1 MTKPLFSPSSIP
13 PRLVIPKPRP
23 PTSGS
28 PGVSYARKNPEPPTL
43 EPDRDPDAVYI
54 LDSGVGL
61 AFAHVN
67 RLDLLAD
74 HYADQLEYVED
85 VLIEWRS
92 QSTIP
97 IFTLEPGH
105 TADDKTTRE
114 NLIALK
120 TAATTCLTQVPAL
133 FGNHVDLG
141 EDELENVDNLITEL
155 CALHPARANTGD
167 DRGECASVRL
177 GELRRDG
184 KRVIVLCSNDDR
196 GRRLANNHGI
206 AWRNAGTVL
215 REMVREDRLADV
227 DAWAHYQQMVALS
240 GINKDFL
247 MTGPAD
253 FR

>member
-1 MTKPLFSPSSIP
+1 MTKSLFSPSTIP

-23 PTSGS
+23 PAAGS
-28 PGVSYARKNPEPPTL
+28 PGSGYARKNPEPL
-43 EPDRDPDAVYI
+43 KLDPDRDPDAVYI
-54 LDSGVGL
+54 LDSGVGIS
-61 AFAHVN
+61 FAHVD

-85 VLIEWRS
+85 VIIEWRS
-92 QSTIP
+92 QSARS

-105 TADDKTTRE
+105 TADDKAARE
-114 NLIALK
+114 NLIAVK
-120 TAATTCLTQVPAL
+120 AAATACLEQVPTL
-133 FGNHVDLG
+133 FGDHVDLG

-177 GELRRDG
+177 GELQLDG

-215 REMVREDRLADV
+215 REMVRENRLTDV
-227 DAWAHYQQMVALS
+227 GAFAYYQQMVALS

-247 MTGPAD
+247 MASAAD